1 MAKKNKTKKAPETR
15 EQKLVRLLKKT
26 WECLPGVIAEDCVH
40 ETDIK
45 GLAKIAAEVGDV
57 LAVEWSNS

>member
-1 MAKKNKTKKAPETR
+1 MAKKNKAKKAPETR
-15 EQKLVRLLKKT
+15 EQKLARLLKKT
-26 WECLPGVIAEDCVH
+26 WECLPGVIAEDCLF

-45 GLAKIAAEVGDV
+45 GLAKIAGEVGDA